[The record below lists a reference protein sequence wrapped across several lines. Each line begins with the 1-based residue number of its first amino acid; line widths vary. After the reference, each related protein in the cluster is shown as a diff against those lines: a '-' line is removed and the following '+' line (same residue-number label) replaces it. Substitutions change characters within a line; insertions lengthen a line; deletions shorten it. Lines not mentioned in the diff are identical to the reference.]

1 MQCGNRISNVIAL
14 RRASMAVFEAASR
27 LGDVVAIPAANETF
41 LLLSDPT
48 VVRDQLLPHTD

>member
-1 MQCGNRISNVIAL
+1 
-14 RRASMAVFEAASR
+14 MAVFEAASR